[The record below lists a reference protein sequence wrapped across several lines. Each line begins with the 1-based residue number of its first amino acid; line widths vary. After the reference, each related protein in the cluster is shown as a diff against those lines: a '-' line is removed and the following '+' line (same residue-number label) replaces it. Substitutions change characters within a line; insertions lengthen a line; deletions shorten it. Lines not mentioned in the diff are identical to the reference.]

1 MAIKDQFNNM
11 LDQIYVDDE
20 DEEKVSPKVT
30 ILDLESD

>member
-1 MAIKDQFNNM
+1 M

-30 ILDLESD
+30 ILDLESDQDELHPIN